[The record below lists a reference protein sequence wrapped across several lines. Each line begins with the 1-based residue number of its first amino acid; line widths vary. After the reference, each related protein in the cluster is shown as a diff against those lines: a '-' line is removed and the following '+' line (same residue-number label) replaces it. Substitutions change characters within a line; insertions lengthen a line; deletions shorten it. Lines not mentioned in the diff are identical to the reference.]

1 MQRDSFIF
9 YRSFYEAIREL
20 PRDIQGEVLTAI
32 MEYGLDGVTTDNLKP
47 IARAIVALIK
57 PQIDA
62 NNRRFDNGKKGGR
75 PPKTETETKPKH
87 NLTETKDK
95 PNKNLTE
102 TETKP
107 NKNVNDNVNVN
118 DDNVLLEKEP
128 KRSLSDL
135 AEEGKK
141 KPNNDIDFE
150 KLLNFISDKTKRRF
164 KTINDQI
171 KRKYKARL
179 KEGYTKEDI
188 LEAIENAVKDK
199 YHMEQGY
206 KYLTPEFFSRPVTL
220 DKYKNTTSQK
230 ATEKKKTYGI
240 WSV

>member
-32 MEYGLDGVTTDNLKP
+32 IEYGLDGVTTDNLKP

-75 PPKTETETKPKH
+75 PPKMETETKPKH

-95 PNKNLTE
+95 PNKNQTE

-107 NKNVNDNVNVN
+107 NKNVNDNVN
-118 DDNVLLEKEP
+118 DDNVLLGKEP
-128 KRSLSDL
+128 KGSLSDL
-135 AEEGKK
+135 EEEGKAK
-141 KPNNDIDFE
+141 LNNDIDFE

>member
-1 MQRDSFIF
+1 MSDNKDTFVF
-9 YRSFYEAIREL
+9 YK
-20 PRDIQGEVLTAI
+20 DWVNVIQGLPDEIRLEVYDAI
-32 MEYGLDGVTTDNLKP
+32 AEYGISGKLSDLKP
-47 IARAIVALIK
+47 MAKIAFGFIK
-57 PQIDA
+57 QQMDRDREKYHKIKKIRSEA
-62 NNRRFDNGKKGGR
+62 GKKGAS
-75 PPKTETETKPKH
+75 KKWQTIAS
-87 NLTETKDK
+87 DS
-95 PNKNLTE
+95 KNSKCHL
-102 TETKP
+102 
-107 NKNVNDNVNVN
+107 NVNDNVNVN
-118 DDNVLLEKEP
+118 DNNVLLEKEP
-128 KRSLSDL
+128 KGSLSDL
-135 AEEGKK
+135 EEEGKA

-150 KLLNFISDKTKRRF
+150 KLLNFISDKTKRKF